1 MFHLKIKIL
10 NQNENRLQLYN
21 NQNRIHADPGP
32 IPKKVVESSTR
43 IWITASS
50 HHPLFSPSPHLPKCP
65 IALLQNILSNGVI
78 FATSSPNVHSSPLD
92 SQSCLSVSTGSSV
105 SKLPNIV
112 RSVFFFLCQYHQ
124 QQQQHPPSSLPTSRQ
139 FYFTPTLGS
148 CVFQSMAITQHEDLF
163 PLHL

>member
-43 IWITASS
+43 IWITSN
-50 HHPLFSPSPHLPKCP
+50 HPLFSPSPHLPKCP

-92 SQSCLSVSTGSSV
+92 SQSCPSVSTGSSV